1 MQTYLSYLLW
11 ATWFLFCFSD
21 HCICFKG
28 YEIKCMTMGYFIYG
42 LCKLVDIFDAKMLV
56 IDDIDATIII

>member
-1 MQTYLSYLLW
+1 MYDY
-11 ATWFLFCFSD
+11 
-21 HCICFKG
+21 
-28 YEIKCMTMGYFIYG
+28 GYFIYG